1 MVERSAVNRLV
12 VGSNPTAPANMVEWR
27 NGSRNGLK
35 IRWDNSRVGSSPTST
50 TNCSHSSIGE
60 SNALLK
66 RRLVVRTHLGTPNIF
81 GGVAQWL
88 EQPAHNWL
96 VGGSNPSAPTCKVSV
111 IGSTARLI
119 PVAP

>member
-50 TNCSHSSIGE
+50 TN
-60 SNALLK
+60 
-66 RRLVVRTHLGTPNIF
+66 F
-81 GGVAQWL
+81 GDVAQWS
-88 EQPAHNWL
+88 ERAAHNRL
-96 VGGSNPSAPTCKVSV
+96 VGGSNPSVPTSFVSV
-111 IGSTARLI
+111 AQWIAQMVSTHKVGGSSPSRYAKY
-119 PVAP
+119 